1 MQGSQNIA
9 RSSITGVESGL
20 PKPFLRLVEQV
31 VTRGNLVLCDAS
43 TGFVFQTFGDGSGP
57 EVWLSVSPQAAVRI
71 AANPEMAL
79 GECYMD
85 GSLSILRGDVYDFLE
100 LIFRNPIASEIA
112 RSGLGRLRLGIARR
126 IQQLNDRGRA
136 KANVSHHYDLSVELY
151 RQFLDEDMQY
161 SCAYFPSEAM
171 SLDEAQQAKKTH
183 IIAKLL
189 IEPGHS
195 VLDIGCGWGGLAR
208 QIAALDDVSVKGI
221 TLSPEQLA
229 IAEGRST
236 NHRLKFS
243 LEDYRD
249 VEGAFDRIVSVGMF
263 EHVGTPNYDEYFATI
278 ARLLKDDGVAL
289 VHSIGRK
296 DGPDLN
302 NPWIDKYIFPGG
314 YIPSLSE
321 VLPSIE
327 KAGLWVTDVEVLRL
341 HYAETLRHWRCRF
354 KAIRHEAAELYDER
368 FCRMWEFYLAGSET
382 AFRHQGHMVFQI
394 QLAKAVD
401 TVPLTRDYI
410 TDYDRGM
417 PCAAGVA
424 R

>member
-1 MQGSQNIA
+1 MS
-9 RSSITGVESGL
+9 GVEPGL
-20 PKPFLRLVEQV
+20 PKPFRRLVEQV
-31 VTRGNLVLCDAS
+31 VSRGNLTLCDAA
-43 TGFVFQTFGDGSGP
+43 TGRPLQTFGDGSGP
-57 EVWLSVSPQAAVRI
+57 EVWLSASPQAAIRI
-71 AANPEMAL
+71 AANPELAL

-85 GSLSILRGDVYDFLE
+85 GSLSILRGEIYDFLE

-126 IQQLNDRGRA
+126 IQQLNDRARA
-136 KANVSHHYDLSVELY
+136 KANVSHHYDLPVQLY

-161 SCAYFPSEAM
+161 SCAYFANDSM
-171 SLDEAQQAKKTH
+171 TLDEAQRAKKTH

-195 VLDIGCGWGGLAR
+195 VLDIGCGWGGLAQ
-208 QIAALDDVSVKGI
+208 QIAELEDVSVKGI

-229 IAEGRST
+229 IAQTRST
-236 NHRLKFS
+236 NPRLEFC

-249 VEGAFDRIVSVGMF
+249 VQGAFDRIVSVGMF
-263 EHVGTPNYDEYFATI
+263 EHVGTPNYDEYFATV

-302 NPWIDKYIFPGG
+302 NPWIEKYIFPGG

-327 KAGLWVTDVEVLRL
+327 KAGLWVTDVEILRL
-341 HYAETLRHWRCRF
+341 HYAQTLSHWRRRF
-354 KAIRHEAAELYDER
+354 QAIRDEAAELYDER

-401 TVPLTRDYI
+401 AVPLTRDYI
-410 TDYDRGM
+410 TDYDRGVR
-417 PCAAGVA
+417 PASAAED
-424 R
+424 